1 MNDSLPNPDQSRTIN
16 IDMMARVEGEGALH
30 ITVQDGQVQD
40 VHLRIFEPPR
50 FFEAFLQGRHAN
62 EVPDIVARICGICPV
77 AYQMSAVHALEP
89 IFGVEIPQ
97 GIRDL
102 RRLLYCGEWIES
114 HVLHI
119 YMLQGPDF
127 LGFESGLEMARSHPD
142 LVKRGLR
149 MKKGRQSILTLLGG
163 RSVHPVSVKIGGFS
177 QAPTKNA
184 LLALKD
190 ECLWARDAAVDT
202 LRWVSGFDFQ
212 GLEQAYTFLAL
223 RGPTVYPMNEGD
235 VVTNEGHHMAASEFE
250 HHFHEEQVPYS
261 NALHCTLNGK
271 SYLTGPLARLA
282 LNQDQLS
289 VLAKDILHSTGLTLP
304 FSRASMGIVA
314 RSVEVLY
321 AFDEALRL
329 IDQYEPPGAP
339 AVPVT
344 FRAGTGMAATEAP
357 RGLLYHRYDVH
368 ADGTIRLAKI
378 VPPTS
383 QNQRRMEDD
392 LRNLLPGL
400 LHLTD
405 QETARKC
412 EQHIR
417 SYDPCISCATHFL
430 KLTKDILPST
440 KLSSP

>member
-1 MNDSLPNPDQSRTIN
+1 MNDPTTPPDKSRTIKV
-16 IDMMARVEGEGALH
+16 DMMARVEGEGALH
-30 ITVQDGQVQD
+30 VTVRDGRVQD
-40 VHLRIFEPPR
+40 VQLRIFEPPR

-97 GIRDL
+97 GIREL

-127 LGFESGLEMARSHPD
+127 LGFHSGLEMARSHPD

-149 MKKGRQSILTLLGG
+149 MKKAGNQLLTLLGG

-177 QAPTKNA
+177 QMPTRSA
-184 LLALKD
+184 LTALKD
-190 ECLWARDAAVDT
+190 EFLWARDAAVDT
-202 LRWVSGFDFQ
+202 LRWVSGFEFRDP
-212 GLEQAYTFLAL
+212 EQTYTFLAL
-223 RGPTVYPMNEGD
+223 RGPSEYPMNEGE

-250 HHFHEEQVPYS
+250 RHFHEEQVSYS

-282 LNQDQLS
+282 LNHDQLS
-289 VLAKDILHSTGLTLP
+289 LLAKEVLESTGLALP
-304 FSRASMGIVA
+304 FNRASMGIVA

-329 IDQYEPPGAP
+329 IEHYEPPGAP
-339 AVPVT
+339 FVPVT
-344 FRAGTGMAATEAP
+344 LRAGIGMAATEAP
-357 RGLLYHRYDVH
+357 RGLLYHRYEVN

-392 LRNLLPGL
+392 LRSLLPGI
-400 LHLTD
+400 LHLND
-405 QETARKC
+405 QETAMQC
-412 EQHIR
+412 EQLIR

-430 KLTKDILPST
+430 KFTREEVS
-440 KLSSP
+440 